1 MRILE
6 LVDDLR
12 GWGVMDLCLLK
23 VFLGVVRVKGSG
35 KGMKQAGLSPIYLIS
50 FVGHKREREEEAD
63 LEVLVLAVGDL
74 GGGT

>member
-50 FVGHKREREEEAD
+50 SFQAYERKEEAD
-63 LEVLVLAVGDL
+63 LEVLVLAIGDL